1 MEREKNR
8 DQERKEKDNIL
19 PDISE
24 YLICL
29 DSFYSLIYYVFNTML
44 DIVVNSKEAE
54 DALYSITVSWL
65 KN

>member
-1 MEREKNR
+1 MERERHR

-29 DSFYSLIYYVFNTML
+29 DSFYLLIYYVFNIML
-44 DIVVNSKEAE
+44 GTVVNSKETE
-54 DALYSITVSWL
+54 DALYAITVS
-65 KN
+65 

>member
-44 DIVVNSKEAE
+44 GINSKEAE
-54 DALYSITVSWL
+54 DTLYSITVSWL
-65 KN
+65 KK

>member
-54 DALYSITVSWL
+54 DALYSITVS
-65 KN
+65 

>member
-29 DSFYSLIYYVFNTML
+29 DSFYSLIYSVFNTML
-44 DIVVNSKEAE
+44 GIVVNSKEAE

-65 KN
+65 KK